1 MIWSREKKVIIQTFM
16 DNEVRK
22 MLDVYKYNSYI
33 NARNSCII
41 AVLFD
46 TGIRNFELCNLKK
59 IDVRE
64 TTIL

>member
-33 NARNSCII
+33 NARNRCII

>member
-1 MIWSREKKVIIQTFM
+1 M

-33 NARNSCII
+33 NARNRCII